1 MRSAKNIS
9 IRAVRAAQMQE
20 WQERRSSRLNAGKA
34 IEAEFSQRADT
45 LFGWS
50 DKAVGPDN
58 LKTGRKTV

>member
-1 MRSAKNIS
+1 MR
-9 IRAVRAAQMQE
+9 E
-20 WQERRSSRLNAGKA
+20 WQERCRSSRLNEGKA

-50 DKAVGPDN
+50 DKAVEHDN